1 MAADPAAPDLALPVP
16 EGSLIVAPL
25 DPGAG
30 GTTLLSVIV
39 PTFNE
44 GLNIAELVGQL
55 TRLLEEPFGE
65 RYEIIV
71 VDDDSPDRTWELAQT
86 LVQEFPRLRVMR
98 RDTES
103 GLSTA
108 VIRGWQAA
116 RGEVLCVIDADLQ
129 HPPDVAMALY
139 RVIERG
145 ADIAVASRH
154 LEGGGVSDWSLTRR
168 IVSRTAQLIGL
179 LILPGVVGRVSDPM
193 SGYFMIRRS
202 AIEGVE
208 LNPLG
213 YKILIEVL
221 ARGRVPWVGEV
232 PYVFQ
237 ERTQG
242 GSKATARVYLDY
254 LRHLLRLRLAALP
267 VNRFIRFA
275 VVGFGRDRRH
285 GAALPVERSDHVGL
299 GAHAQQADRSGNGD
313 PQQFLLERYV
323 DLPRSVGEAARLAA
337 AAETLGQVP
346 ADLPG
351 GCGHQYDFAQYSVQF
366 ARNEPLRRQRRRHR
380 RGDGLEFLAEPQA
393 QLANRRAA
401 GRKPAPFGLMGKSA
415 SSTLG

>member
-1 MAADPAAPDLALPVP
+1 M
-16 EGSLIVAPL
+16 IVAPL

-44 GLNIAELVGQL
+44 GLNIANLVGRLAQ
-55 TRLLEEPFGE
+55 LLEEPFGE

-86 LVQEFPRLRVMR
+86 LVARVSR
-98 RDTES
+98 AFGSCGAKRNR

-129 HPPDVAMALY
+129 HPPEVTLALY

-145 ADIAVASRH
+145 ADMAVASRH
-154 LEGGGVSDWSLTRR
+154 LEGGGVSDWSLARR
-168 IVSRTAQLIGL
+168 IVSRAAQLIGL

-213 YKILIEVL
+213 YKILIEVSG
-221 ARGRVPWVGEV
+221 ARQISLGRRSAVCISRA
-232 PYVFQ
+232 
-237 ERTQG
+237 RTR
-242 GSKATARVYLDY
+242 AAARRRRRVYLDY
-254 LRHLLRLRLAALP
+254 LRHLLRLRLVRIAGQPLHP
-267 VNRFIRFA
+267 LCRGGLQR
-275 VVGFGRDRRH
+275 RDRRH
-285 GAALPVERSDHVGL
+285 GAAVPAERSDHARM
-299 GAHAQQADRSGNGD
+299 GAHAQQADRGGNGD
-313 PQQFLLERYV
+313 PQ
-323 DLPRSVGEAARLAA
+323 
-337 AAETLGQVP
+337 
-346 ADLPG
+346 
-351 GCGHQYDFAQYSVQF
+351 
-366 ARNEPLRRQRRRHR
+366 
-380 RGDGLEFLAEPQA
+380 
-393 QLANRRAA
+393 
-401 GRKPAPFGLMGKSA
+401 
-415 SSTLG
+415 

>member
-16 EGSLIVAPL
+16 QGALIVAPL

-44 GLNIAELVGQL
+44 GLNIANLVGQL

-154 LEGGGVSDWSLTRR
+154 LEGGGVSDWSLPRR

-202 AIEGVE
+202 AIQGVE

-221 ARGRVPWVGEV
+221 ARGKVPWVGEV

-275 VVGFGRDRRH
+275 VVGFSGAIVDMGLLFLLSDPSMLGWGLTRSKLIAVEVAILNNFFWNDTWTFRDLSAKQRGWRQRLRRLGKFQLICLA
-285 GAALPVERSDHVGL
+285 GAAINTTLLNIQFNLL
-299 GAHAQQADRSGNGD
+299 GMN
-313 PQQFLLERYV
+313 RYV
-323 DLPRSVGEAARLAA
+323 ANAIAILTVTAWNFWLNLKLSWRI
-337 AAETLGQVP
+337 
-346 ADLPG
+346 
-351 GCGHQYDFAQYSVQF
+351 
-366 ARNEPLRRQRRRHR
+366 
-380 RGDGLEFLAEPQA
+380 AEP
-393 QLANRRAA
+393 
-401 GRKPAPFGLMGKSA
+401 PAESQRPSG
-415 SSTLG
+415 

>member
-16 EGSLIVAPL
+16 EGALIVAPL

-44 GLNIAELVGQL
+44 AQNIANLVGQL

-71 VDDDSPDRTWELAQT
+71 VDDNSPDRTWELAQILT
-86 LVQEFPRLRVMR
+86 AERPQLRVMR

-129 HPPDVAMALY
+129 HPPDVAIALY

-202 AIEGVE
+202 AIQGVE
-208 LNPLG
+208 LSPLG

-221 ARGRVPWVGEV
+221 ARGKVPWVGEV

-237 ERTQG
+237 ERAQG

-254 LRHLLRLRLAALP
+254 LRHLLRLRLSALP

-275 VVGFGRDRRH
+275 VVGFSGAIVDMGLLFLLSDPTMLGWGLTRSKLIAVEVAILNNFFWNDTWTFRDLSAQQRGWRQRLRRLGKFQLICLA
-285 GAALPVERSDHVGL
+285 GAAINTTLLNIQFNLL
-299 GAHAQQADRSGNGD
+299 GMN
-313 PQQFLLERYV
+313 RYV
-323 DLPRSVGEAARLAA
+323 ANAIAILTVTAWNFWLNLKLSWRI
-337 AAETLGQVP
+337 
-346 ADLPG
+346 
-351 GCGHQYDFAQYSVQF
+351 
-366 ARNEPLRRQRRRHR
+366 
-380 RGDGLEFLAEPQA
+380 AEPPREPSRQ
-393 QLANRRAA
+393 QDQ
-401 GRKPAPFGLMGKSA
+401 
-415 SSTLG
+415 

>member
-16 EGSLIVAPL
+16 EGALIVAPL

-44 GLNIAELVGQL
+44 AQNIANLVGQL

-71 VDDDSPDRTWELAQT
+71 VDDNSPDRTWELAQILT
-86 LVQEFPRLRVMR
+86 AERPQLRVMR

-129 HPPDVAMALY
+129 HPPDVAIALY

-202 AIEGVE
+202 AIQGVE
-208 LNPLG
+208 LSPLG

-221 ARGRVPWVGEV
+221 ARGKVPWVGEV

-237 ERTQG
+237 ERAQG

-254 LRHLLRLRLAALP
+254 LRHLLRLRLSALP

-275 VVGFGRDRRH
+275 VVGFSGAIVDMGLLFLLSDPTMLGWGLTRSKLIAVEVAILNNFLWNDTWTFRDLSAKQRGWRQRLRRLGKFQLICLA
-285 GAALPVERSDHVGL
+285 GAAINTTLLNIQFNLL
-299 GAHAQQADRSGNGD
+299 GMN
-313 PQQFLLERYV
+313 RYV
-323 DLPRSVGEAARLAA
+323 ANAIAILTVTAWNFWLNLKLSWRI
-337 AAETLGQVP
+337 
-346 ADLPG
+346 
-351 GCGHQYDFAQYSVQF
+351 
-366 ARNEPLRRQRRRHR
+366 
-380 RGDGLEFLAEPQA
+380 AEPPREPSRQ
-393 QLANRRAA
+393 QDQ
-401 GRKPAPFGLMGKSA
+401 
-415 SSTLG
+415 